1 MSMTLYSTAKSP
13 LTPPSARAFET
24 QLPKSPFPV
33 IPTPSTLR
41 RINSGRILK
50 RSLAKKFL
58 SLSRGRGLS
67 DRQWTIG
74 QKLQIGGETL

>member
-1 MSMTLYSTAKSP
+1 
-13 LTPPSARAFET
+13 
-24 QLPKSPFPV
+24 
-33 IPTPSTLR
+33 LR